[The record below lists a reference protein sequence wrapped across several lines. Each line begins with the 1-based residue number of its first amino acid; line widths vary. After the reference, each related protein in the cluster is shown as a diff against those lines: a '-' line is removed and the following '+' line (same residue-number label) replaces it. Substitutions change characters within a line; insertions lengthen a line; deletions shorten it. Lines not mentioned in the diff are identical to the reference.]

1 MTRGRKRVPSSI
13 ELSINPKQLRK
24 SSSAEALNQ
33 SLNNSTRSTDLDN
46 MASSQPVGSLS
57 SVSVNNKIGRDNQNK
72 TTTAGDDS
80 LCGHCDTPI
89 TIFEILFLKCC
100 FCTKKYHSCCLEI
113 DESLEQYLY
122 VVTDV
127 GGWSCPTCRATLSS
141 DKTAK
146 SDTGRNKNSSMNNI
160 DNLQKLSFEIKALQ
174 AQIQSLSE
182 VMSKTN
188 TESSPERNIINSA
201 KIFKPS
207 YTQIVTKHQPAST
220 QFTELS
226 HDLHSQSTGREQQAK
241 KSTSTSIKS
250 VDAVLASNFENQFK
264 TAVLSAVHS
273 EMKSFARRSTSIVV
287 SGFHKRSTVSDKDHF
302 IKFCS
307 QFYEF
312 EPKIVSTRRLGRD
325 ENNKVQP
332 LLITFAD
339 TSEPEYLVNNAR
351 WLRSVSDEY
360 VRNNIFINKH
370 LTYAERKA
378 AFVERLL

>member
-1 MTRGRKRVPSSI
+1 
-13 ELSINPKQLRK
+13 
-24 SSSAEALNQ
+24 
-33 SLNNSTRSTDLDN
+33 
-46 MASSQPVGSLS
+46 
-57 SVSVNNKIGRDNQNK
+57 
-72 TTTAGDDS
+72 
-80 LCGHCDTPI
+80 
-89 TIFEILFLKCC
+89 
-100 FCTKKYHSCCLEI
+100 
-113 DESLEQYLY
+113 
-122 VVTDV
+122 
-127 GGWSCPTCRATLSS
+127 
-141 DKTAK
+141 
-146 SDTGRNKNSSMNNI
+146 
-160 DNLQKLSFEIKALQ
+160 
-174 AQIQSLSE
+174 
-182 VMSKTN
+182 MSKTN

-226 HDLHSQSTGREQQAK
+226 HDLHSQSTGRDQQAK
-241 KSTSTSIKS
+241 KSTSTSTKS

-273 EMKSFARRSTSIVV
+273 EMKSIARRSTSIVV

-378 AFVERLL
+378 AFEERLLRRKSSASGPSGSSQRPKPSSSNENSSSVTMSASLSTSAESFVPVIAGGNTSAVQRSPKPASIGVAGSDGSPPNNSNDKGSNAANTSGSDGMDHSPSQ